1 MNCNEGTVIALKDN
15 MLAKINKLFNDVGE
29 FVMQQVPN
37 QINMGMADLFQVSK
51 KIENYLLSM
60 IEKELGVNAEFVKS
74 IGNSYIRK
82 IYFANKPRLILDRK
96 LVMDVTKIA
105 LQKTTPNEI
114 AKQFRNE
121 LKAIIDSVKSG
132 NDPFAE
138 SFVKKAYL
146 VFEAEAAISS
156 TVSPSIEGNTSN
168 GTLASFKGVLPVEPV
183 SLVDTDGEEKVL
195 IPKEVKKDHFVLKPT
210 KEQLQLAILRNIS
223 NSKLS
228 EMDYKRYVAITRFGN
243 IKIIKEHL
251 TESLPKVYKRFGDSI
266 TISNI
271 TYKEK

>member
-82 IYFANKPRLILDRK
+82 IYFANRPRLILDRK

-156 TVSPSIEGNTSN
+156 TSPSIEGNASN

>member
-82 IYFANKPRLILDRK
+82 IYFANRPRLILDRK

-132 NDPFAE
+132 NDPFGE
-138 SFVKKAYL
+138 SLVKKAYL

-156 TVSPSIEGNTSN
+156 TVSPSIEGNASN

-183 SLVDTDGEEKVL
+183 SLVDTEGEEKVL

>member
-82 IYFANKPRLILDRK
+82 IYFANRPRLILDRK
-96 LVMDVTKIA
+96 LVIDVTKIA

-132 NDPFAE
+132 NDPFGE

-156 TVSPSIEGNTSN
+156 TVSPSIEGNASN
-168 GTLASFKGVLPVEPV
+168 GTPVEPV

>member
-15 MLAKINKLFNDVGE
+15 MLAKINKLFNDIGE

-138 SFVKKAYL
+138 SLVKKAYI

>member
-1 MNCNEGTVIALKDN
+1 MNCNEGTVITLKDN

-82 IYFANKPRLILDRK
+82 IYFANRPRLILDRK

-138 SFVKKAYL
+138 SFIKKAYL
-146 VFEAEAAISS
+146 VFEAEAAISP
-156 TVSPSIEGNTSN
+156 TVSPSIEGNASN

-228 EMDYKRYVAITRFGN
+228 EIDYKRYVAITRFGN

>member
-37 QINMGMADLFQVSK
+37 QINMGMTDLFQVSK

-82 IYFANKPRLILDRK
+82 IYFANRPRLILDRK

-132 NDPFAE
+132 NDPFGE
-138 SFVKKAYL
+138 SLVKKAYL

-156 TVSPSIEGNTSN
+156 TVSPSIEGNASN

>member
-82 IYFANKPRLILDRK
+82 IYFANRPRLILDRK
-96 LVMDVTKIA
+96 LVIDVTKIA

-138 SFVKKAYL
+138 SLVKKAYL

-156 TVSPSIEGNTSN
+156 TASPSIEGNASN

-228 EMDYKRYVAITRFGN
+228 EIDYKRYVAITRFGN

>member
-15 MLAKINKLFNDVGE
+15 MLAKINKLFNDIGE

-37 QINMGMADLFQVSK
+37 QINMGMTDLFQVSK

-82 IYFANKPRLILDRK
+82 IYFANRPRLILDRK

-132 NDPFAE
+132 NDPFGE

-156 TVSPSIEGNTSN
+156 TVSPSIEGNASN
-168 GTLASFKGVLPVEPV
+168 GTLASFKGVLPVVPV

-243 IKIIKEHL
+243 IKILKEHL

>member
-15 MLAKINKLFNDVGE
+15 MLAKINKLFNDVDE

-37 QINMGMADLFQVSK
+37 QINMGMTDLFQVSK

-105 LQKTTPNEI
+105 LQKTTSNEI

-138 SFVKKAYL
+138 SLVKKAYL

-156 TVSPSIEGNTSN
+156 TVSPSIEGNASN

-243 IKIIKEHL
+243 IKILKEHL

>member
-82 IYFANKPRLILDRK
+82 IYFANRPRLILDRK

-138 SFVKKAYL
+138 SFVKKAYI

-156 TVSPSIEGNTSN
+156 TVSPSIVGNASN

>member
-37 QINMGMADLFQVSK
+37 QINMGMSDLFQVSK

-82 IYFANKPRLILDRK
+82 IYFANRPRLILDRK

-156 TVSPSIEGNTSN
+156 TVSPSIEGNASN

>member
-37 QINMGMADLFQVSK
+37 QINMGMTDLFQVSK

-82 IYFANKPRLILDRK
+82 IYFANRPRLILDRK

-138 SFVKKAYL
+138 SFVKKAYI
-146 VFEAEAAISS
+146 VFEAEAAI
-156 TVSPSIEGNTSN
+156 TANPSIEGNASN

>member
-37 QINMGMADLFQVSK
+37 QINMGMTDLFQVSK

-82 IYFANKPRLILDRK
+82 IYFANRPRLILDRK

-132 NDPFAE
+132 NDPFGE
-138 SFVKKAYL
+138 SLVKKAYL

-156 TVSPSIEGNTSN
+156 TVSPSIEGNASN

-183 SLVDTDGEEKVL
+183 SLVDTEGEEKVL